1 MTAAAQPITIEQLAR
16 LYQARN
22 AANKAMGQALRT
34 RSHLAITAAK
44 AEAGRLNRAY
54 DAAKAA
60 YKRQQKA
67 ARGANEEADRK
78 EAAAETA
85 EPNQNAA

>member
-1 MTAAAQPITIEQLAR
+1 MAQAQSVTLDQLAR
-16 LYQARN
+16 IYEARN

-34 RSHLAITAAK
+34 RSHLAITATK

-54 DAAKAA
+54 DEAKAA

-67 ARGANEEADRK
+67 SREANEEASRQKDGQPGQD
-78 EAAAETA
+78 AA
-85 EPNQNAA
+85 